1 MPIPP
6 QKIIELAEASG
17 FASELKVAGQLS
29 LRNWHPS
36 QSVYY
41 FDKDD
46 KKGRELDLHG
56 WKLLVD
62 SDSRI
67 SISCLLNLCIEVK
80 KTKEPFI
87 FFSSVARAVEAGRG
101 FSNLHW
107 RWNIGTEVLS
117 YNSIERCKPFAKPE
131 RIARSFM
138 SAKDGGAQQ
147 IRSGVISAFKA
158 AIHYTEECDE
168 RFDDNSRDISFFIPL
183 LVVEGPIYECFLND
197 GSDKYETQEVQQIS
211 LQQNYLSTDYGIVS
225 NIVQVVSLEYL
236 PEALVQY
243 EHWGQDILTQL
254 VETRMTAS
262 ERGIKRGG
270 LGRKSRTF
278 SGEI

>member
-1 MPIPP
+1 
-6 QKIIELAEASG
+6 
-17 FASELKVAGQLS
+17 
-29 LRNWHPS
+29 
-36 QSVYY
+36 
-41 FDKDD
+41 
-46 KKGRELDLHG
+46 
-56 WKLLVD
+56 
-62 SDSRI
+62 
-67 SISCLLNLCIEVK
+67 
-80 KTKEPFI
+80 
-87 FFSSVARAVEAGRG
+87 
-101 FSNLHW
+101 
-107 RWNIGTEVLS
+107 
-117 YNSIERCKPFAKPE
+117 
-131 RIARSFM
+131 M

-197 GSDKYETQEVQQIS
+197 GSDKYEAQEVQQIS